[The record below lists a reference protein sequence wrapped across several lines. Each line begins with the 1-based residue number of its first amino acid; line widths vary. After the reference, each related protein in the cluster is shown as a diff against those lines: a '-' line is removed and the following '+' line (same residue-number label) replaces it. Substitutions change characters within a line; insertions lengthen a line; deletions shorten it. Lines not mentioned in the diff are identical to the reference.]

1 MPIVSNYNKMYIG
14 STAEL
19 MHKNDSKFKEGA
31 VESYN
36 EDIKFAT
43 EIKDNGTKDLLQ
55 TILKDEEEHTDK
67 LC

>member
-1 MPIVSNYNKMYIG
+1 
-14 STAEL
+14 